1 MKHLL
6 WILLAVLA
14 LPCFAITAGE
24 VSALHDEL
32 LMWMDKY
39 TWDSYTDPYTGN
51 TITVT
56 PQMRAV
62 IKQKCIAAHTAHQD
76 AVLDYAVELGIIE
89 AR

>member
-24 VSALHDEL
+24 VSALHDDL

-39 TWDSYTDPYTGN
+39 TWTEYEDPYTGVVV
-51 TITVT
+51 TVST
-56 PQMRAV
+56 AERNAIKAQAIAKYNEHRA
-62 IKQKCIAAHTAHQD
+62 
-76 AVLDYAVELGIIE
+76 AVLQYATELGIIQ
-89 AR
+89 